1 MNNLCDAFKH
11 SVAQSSVHLIARMAI
26 HIMYGKAK
34 ISLPIHIHSFRKNP
48 FAEQYFSRL
57 LDERALNE
65 KKERD
70 YYYYYYYSVIFLFFS
85 GANYRVNFSP
95 SYIFNRALIQ
105 K

>member
-1 MNNLCDAFKH
+1 
-11 SVAQSSVHLIARMAI
+11 MAI
-26 HIMYGKAK
+26 YMMYGKAK
-34 ISLPIHIHSFRKNP
+34 ISLLIHIRSFRKNP

-65 KKERD
+65 KKEREKHTIIIILL
-70 YYYYYYYSVIFLFFS
+70 SSSFS
-85 GANYRVNFSP
+85 GANYWVNFSP

>member
-11 SVAQSSVHLIARMAI
+11 SVAQSSVHLVARMAI
-26 HIMYGKAK
+26 YMMYGKAK
-34 ISLPIHIHSFRKNP
+34 ISLLIHIHSFRKNP

-57 LDERALNE
+57 SDERFLNE
-65 KKERD
+65 KKEREKHTTIIILL
-70 YYYYYYYSVIFLFFS
+70 SFSFS

>member
-1 MNNLCDAFKH
+1 
-11 SVAQSSVHLIARMAI
+11 MAI
-26 HIMYGKAK
+26 YMMYGKAK
-34 ISLPIHIHSFRKNP
+34 ISVLIHIHSFRKNP

-65 KKERD
+65 KKEREKHTIIIILL
-70 YYYYYYYSVIFLFFS
+70 SSSFS
-85 GANYRVNFSP
+85 GANYWVNFSP

>member
-1 MNNLCDAFKH
+1 
-11 SVAQSSVHLIARMAI
+11 MAI
-26 HIMYGKAK
+26 YMMYGKAK
-34 ISLPIHIHSFRKNP
+34 ISLLIHIHSFRKNP

-65 KKERD
+65 KKEREKHTIIIILL
-70 YYYYYYYSVIFLFFS
+70 SSSFS
-85 GANYRVNFSP
+85 GANYWVNFSP